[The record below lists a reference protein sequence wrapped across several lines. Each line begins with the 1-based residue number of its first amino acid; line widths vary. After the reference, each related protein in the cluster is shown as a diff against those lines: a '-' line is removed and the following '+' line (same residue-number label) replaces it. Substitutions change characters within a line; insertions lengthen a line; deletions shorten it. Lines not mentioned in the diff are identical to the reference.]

1 MRLDQFTKTTKGGIA
16 LLFGIAAAATFC
28 LVPTPAAAEEE
39 LIGSDEYMNSCL
51 ACHGVGGTGNG
62 PMAEYLTVEPSD
74 LTKIAA
80 ENDGIF
86 PLLDVFQIIDGRSIV
101 GAHGVREA
109 GTIVGSAEIRDSE
122 AWEMPVWGDRY
133 VKDVGEK
140 YGPYGS
146 EQAVRARILELVFYI
161 QSIQQY

>member
-1 MRLDQFTKTTKGGIA
+1 MRLGEFTKTTKGSFA
-16 LLFGIAAAATFC
+16 LLLGIAATAAFC
-28 LVPTPAAAEEE
+28 FVPAPAAAEEE

-51 ACHGVGGTGNG
+51 ACHGVGGKGNG
-62 PMAEYLTVEPSD
+62 PMAEYLTVEPTD
-74 LTKIAA
+74 LTRIAA

-86 PLLDVFQIIDGRSIV
+86 PLLDVFQIVDGRSIV

-109 GTIVGSAEIRDSE
+109 GTVVGSAEIRNSE

-133 VKDVGEK
+133 MKDVAGK
-140 YGPYGS
+140 YGPYGT